1 MRPNAWAEVQDW
13 LGKPQIQQ
21 LALNGGEY
29 ASRIFIVV
37 FSDGAS
43 APRTIPLAKYWL
55 RLGQVLRQKPTP
67 KCWSKP
73 SSRCLLAL
81 LAKLSL
87 FRADRDQHGKQ

>member
-29 ASRIFIVV
+29 ASRRFIVV

-43 APRTIPLAKYWL
+43 APRTIPLAKVLAPPWPGATTETYAKML
-55 RLGQVLRQKPTP
+55 VEALEQVPPGIAGEIVVVPGRP
-67 KCWSKP
+67 
-73 SSRCLLAL
+73 
-81 LAKLSL
+81 
-87 FRADRDQHGKQ
+87 